1 MANPESAKTPLLSD
15 DDLERSDSFEHIA
28 YSDSDSTSLSG
39 STVYNDPPVP
49 EGKGATDLGAE
60 ADTKS
65 LPEYTEYGTTHLE
78 KGPLLEEQPA
88 QDDREV
94 NRCSRRRGCVVG
106 RRCRRAS
113 GQCDKK
119 RRVRR
124 RIAMFIKFIFLFG
137 LFSFFVTRMC
147 VKHRRVSHS
156 SFPEYHQMKADS
168 ILQAARPPVFSN
180 HSPEDLQAGREIIL
194 DTGSSAV
201 YGRYPL
207 YDLLYIKTTSGSVN
221 IIVDPQPADP
231 KKPDEPARLIIE
243 TEAGSVSAAFLQY
256 SINTIATF
264 ENGDTKKVDNII
276 DLDYLKTSGAT
287 SISQVKGQIP
297 YRPYEVE
304 IKTQSGSIN
313 GRFVFTTSASLETQ
327 SGHISASFVPV
338 VSPDEVVHATLTT
351 ETVSGG
357 QDISVGEPLIIDASD
372 KTYPAGTGEMSTSSS
387 SHTSQSG
394 SLQVKYPHSWAGHVE
409 AFTQSGWIALGGD
422 GLEVTEQTHGHAVGV
437 KNPDSDNKRHGWW
450 GSRGDMD
457 VVIESTGSGSVQFYV
472 KDGRFPVEESEDFE
486 VYILD
491 DN

>member
-78 KGPLLEEQPA
+78 KGAADDVDVLL
-88 QDDREV
+88 
-94 NRCSRRRGCVVG
+94 VVG
-106 RRCRRAS
+106 V
-113 GQCDKK
+113 GGHQ
-119 RRVRR
+119 
-124 RIAMFIKFIFLFG
+124 FIFLFG

-147 VKHRRVSHS
+147 VKHRR
-156 SFPEYHQMKADS
+156 
-168 ILQAARPPVFSN
+168 AARPPVFSN